1 MPRTA
6 WLVALGFTA
15 VLALVSL
22 PNHYHFRTYGDTAY
36 YLQMCEF
43 YLKGRL
49 FYGHLTAMSPYADA
63 GIDPPTLYLNWSVLL
78 AVPFYWIGK
87 AWGLL
92 LFQLLCFLIAGIGI
106 YRIASHWLGPKLA
119 LWTAIHYFGMWGLYS
134 AAAFEFHEVA
144 IAVASLPWSLYSFLR
159 GKPVISLLFW
169 LIVLGSKELFGLWGA
184 FFWTGWAWL
193 YWKEP
198 SFRKNAL
205 LLAGVSLSYAALLLG
220 VVYPYAEEK
229 LGIISR
235 TSLYYAYLA
244 EPDPLQTLYR
254 QLEDLWSGLTGPR
267 SLTAILANLLRK
279 PKLLLVLLFES
290 PHPLYVGV
298 KTELHGSVL
307 FAGGWAFLLAW
318 PFLWML
324 LPVYLYKLLSAN
336 YFMWGTVHHYS
347 LEFALVLPLAVAW
360 VVYRKK
366 KSHRWLMVGALL
378 SHGLNIALLDSR
390 LSKWYDPERHRFY
403 QLKHYKSSYSYK
415 AIHQGLQKIPPRAP
429 VSALSCLLPHLPM
442 REGLY
447 HFPSVRRAEYLALLE
462 GEQPCSW
469 PMEREAYKRFL
480 DSLDHSPAWEKIWHQ
495 DQLRIYRR
503 LTASQDTQAK
513 VAWSTATSTP

>member
-1 MPRTA
+1 MSRTG
-6 WLVALGFTA
+6 WLIAVGFTFI
-15 VLALVSL
+15 LALISL

-43 YLKGRL
+43 YLKGRF

-78 AVPFYWIGK
+78 AVPFYLAGK

-92 LFQLLCFLIAGIGI
+92 LFQLLCFFGAGVGI
-106 YRIASHWLGPKLA
+106 YRIAAHWLGPKPA
-119 LWTAIHYFGMWGLYS
+119 LWTLLHYFGMWGLYS

-144 IAVASLPWSLYSFLR
+144 IAVAALPWSLYSLLR
-159 GKPVISLLFW
+159 GKPALALLSW
-169 LIVLGSKELFGLWGA
+169 LIVLGSKELFGLWGV

-193 YWKEP
+193 FWKEKP
-198 SFRKNAL
+198 LRKNAL
-205 LLAGVSLSYAALLLG
+205 LLAAISLGYAGLLLG
-220 VVYPYAEEK
+220 VAYPYAEKEF
-229 LGIISR
+229 GVISR

-244 EPDPLQTLYR
+244 EPDPLQVLYR
-254 QLEDLWSGLTGPR
+254 QLEDLWGGLTG
-267 SLTAILANLLRK
+267 SHSMGAIFASLLRK
-279 PKLLLVLLFES
+279 PKLLIVLLFES
-290 PHPLYVGV
+290 PHPLYMGI

-307 FAGGWAFLLAW
+307 LAGGWAFFLGAW
-318 PFLWML
+318 PFLWIL
-324 LPVYLYKLLSAN
+324 LPVYFYKLLAAN

-360 VVYRKK
+360 VVYQRKM
-366 KSHRWLMVGALL
+366 SPRLLMIGALL
-378 SHGLNIALLDSR
+378 SHATNLALLDSR
-390 LSKWYDPERHRFY
+390 LSKWYEPERHRFY
-403 QLKHYKSSYSYK
+403 QLKHYQSPYSYK
-415 AIHQGLQKIPPRAP
+415 AIHEGLQKIPPEAP

-462 GEQPCSW
+462 GEQACSW
-469 PMEREAYKRFL
+469 PMEREAYKKFL
-480 DSLDHSPAWEKIWHQ
+480 DSLDTSAAWEKLWHR

-503 LTASQDTQAK
+503 RPIAPAP
-513 VAWSTATSTP
+513 TPK